1 MKQRY
6 WNENLQRWE
15 LYMRGF
21 FIAALLAASF
31 QVSAAVEESV
41 LPSMENIYLQDF
53 GGKINRDQ
61 KALMQKAIQNKSQKL
76 RLMTYNMLYNAPEAE
91 DKLPIKHRWED
102 RKPRL
107 LEYLLYATADVIGS
121 QELQEDQVQEVMSFL
136 GNTYG
141 YYGEITREN
150 EGRTDINAI
159 FYNKIRLELIDS
171 KTIPYIDGH
180 CQNAFTYCRF
190 KDRSTNKEFV
200 VLNTKLSWGNPDRR
214 LAEAV
219 QLNDYSSHFS
229 SNDPVVVLGDFNLY
243 PFILH
248 KSNIFFD
255 GDYVERVL
263 AGKNLKDAKS
273 ISAFGHFGP
282 LCSITNSRDTLEPFI
297 GAQLIGFVLDHI
309 LVNEEVEVLAHGID
323 TAKVAGEFP
332 SDHFP
337 VIAEVSF
344 RNN

>member
-1 MKQRY
+1 
-6 WNENLQRWE
+6 
-15 LYMRGF
+15 MRDF

-31 QVSAAVEESV
+31 QVSATVKESI
-41 LPSMENIYLQDF
+41 LPSMENVYLQDF
-53 GGKINRDQ
+53 GSKVNRNQ
-61 KALMQKAIQNKSQKL
+61 KELMQKAIQNKNQKL
-76 RLMTYNMLYNAPEAE
+76 RLMTYNMLYNAQEAE
-91 DKLPIKHRWED
+91 DKLPTKHQWD
-102 RKPRL
+102 NRKPRL
-107 LEYLLYATADVIGS
+107 LEYLSYAKADVIGS

-141 YYGEITREN
+141 CYGEKTREN

-159 FYNKIRLELIDS
+159 FYNKTRLELIDS
-171 KTIPYIDGH
+171 KTIPYIDDH
-180 CQNAFTYCRF
+180 CKNAFTYCRF
-190 KDRSTNKEFV
+190 KDLATNNEFV

-219 QLNDYSSHFS
+219 QLNAYSSHFLPK
-229 SNDPVVVLGDFNLY
+229 DPIIVLGDFNLY

-248 KSNIFFD
+248 KCNIFFD

-273 ISAFGHFGP
+273 LSAFGHFGP
-282 LCSITNSRDTLEPFI
+282 LCSITNSRDTLEPFV

-309 LVNEEVEVLAHGID
+309 LVNDEVEVLTHGID
-323 TAKVAGEFP
+323 TAKVNGEFP

-337 VIAEVSF
+337 VVADISF
-344 RNN
+344 RNE